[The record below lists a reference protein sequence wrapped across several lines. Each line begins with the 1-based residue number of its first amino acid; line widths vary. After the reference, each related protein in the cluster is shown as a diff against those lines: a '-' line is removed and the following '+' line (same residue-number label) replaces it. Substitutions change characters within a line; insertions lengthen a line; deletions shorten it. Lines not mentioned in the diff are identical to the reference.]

1 MFDKLKQL
9 KDLREQAKQMEAALE
24 QERALGV
31 SSANKVSIEMN
42 GNQVILNINIEPD
55 LLSPDHKSEL
65 EQAIKEAHKDAIQK
79 VKQLMAQ
86 KLYSSGINL
95 PQ

>member
-1 MFDKLKQL
+1 MFDQLKQL
-9 KDLREQAKQMEAALE
+9 KNLRQQAKQMESALDKE
-24 QERALGV
+24 QVLGV
-31 SSANKVSIEMN
+31 SSANKVSLEMN
-42 GNQVILNINIEPD
+42 GNQKILNINIEPK
-55 LLSPDHKSEL
+55 LLSPDHKDEL
-65 EQAIKEAHKDAIQK
+65 EQAIKQAHQDAIQK